1 MFKARVKAEA
11 LKDIIDATSILVD
24 EAKFRMTI
32 DGIYLRAVDPAHVGM
47 IDLKLGKKA
56 FEEYESSEMELG
68 IDLEK
73 MKDVMKLASPQD
85 VVDLDYSEREKRLI
99 VKIDNLTRRMG
110 LIDTS
115 AMTDPKMPSLDLPAK
130 IVMKTSELAR
140 GIKASEAISDHLT
153 LLANA
158 EGFELSAEGD
168 TDTVKLKLPKDS
180 LPSLECQEE
189 VKSLFSLDYFSDMVK
204 AAKGEGVAIYLGN
217 DFPVKIEF
225 DIAEGEGHVLYLLA
239 PRIESE

>member
-1 MFKARVKAEA
+1 
-11 LKDIIDATSILVD
+11 
-24 EAKFRMTI
+24 
-32 DGIYLRAVDPAHVGM
+32 M

-204 AAKGEGVAIYLGN
+204 AAKGEGVAICLGN
-217 DFPVKIEF
+217 DFPVKMEF